1 MEKALGAMAEAS
13 TTTGLTTTVHL
24 LEGDYQTGE
33 KAPKNYK
40 KTMRIVFDDE
50 LRAWNYRAIPLKEG
64 S

>member
-1 MEKALGAMAEAS
+1 MAEAS
-13 TTTGLTTTVHL
+13 TTTELTTTVHL